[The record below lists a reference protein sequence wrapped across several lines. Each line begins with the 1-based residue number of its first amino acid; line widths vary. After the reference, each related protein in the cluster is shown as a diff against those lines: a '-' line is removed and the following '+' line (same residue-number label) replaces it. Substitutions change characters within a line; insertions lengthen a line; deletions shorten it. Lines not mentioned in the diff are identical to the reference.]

1 MGKPLT
7 VYQINQTIQE
17 RGYPPLPSDC
27 RFIALNKELTEK
39 VVIVPHSPMPKV
51 FYLKVENGEVTAFRV
66 DAWRAI

>member
-17 RGYPPLPSDC
+17 RGYAPLPSGC
-27 RFIALNKELTEK
+27 HFIALNKELTEE
-39 VVIVPHSPMPKV
+39 VVIAPDSPMPKV
-51 FYLKVENGEVTAFRV
+51 FYLKAENGEVIAFKV